1 MLYVAHASLVLPST
15 DIYAPAVKA
24 LLSLLAVEHSS
35 LSQKERVR
43 AVGREEGGD
52 DGGSGNQKQLHLGNV
67 RVAMIEALFDGS
79 PLICKGSN
87 RPSEPAWFWTKLSPI
102 RSDCKGCPRMEW
114 RVIVVRCPIHG
125 LSLIVLLFGPSK
137 IDPRRFNK
145 TQCHVTAIGWP
156 CSARAAMELDF
167 RVCGKGNSF
176 GHETLDSVFI
186 S

>member
-1 MLYVAHASLVLPST
+1 MRHLPHWCCHNRHLLMM
-15 DIYAPAVKA
+15 YAPAVKA

-79 PLICKGSN
+79 PLICKWRSN
-87 RPSEPAWFWTKLSPI
+87 RPSEPAWFGTKCRPM

-114 RVIVVRCPIHG
+114 RVIVVRLQCCG
-125 LSLIVLLFGPSK
+125 CDAVVL
-137 IDPRRFNK
+137 
-145 TQCHVTAIGWP
+145 
-156 CSARAAMELDF
+156 
-167 RVCGKGNSF
+167 VCGC
-176 GHETLDSVFI
+176 VI
-186 S
+186 VIACCC